1 MFLKLFLAHLFFF
14 LLSLPVFIVK
24 ATTGKSPEFIP
35 SHLTLLSVPPRVP
48 ANWHEF
54 RIREWKKEGGMNNTP
69 PGLRLLRPP
78 TVIGQFHTL
87 FFGSVRMFFLG
98 VLGFAVY
105 GNEALHFSCDPDRRE
120 LNLYCYNQFRPIT
133 PQVFWALQ
141 LVTVLVPGAVFHLYA
156 ACKNI
161 DQEEILERPIYT
173 VFYIISVL
181 LRIILEVIAFWLQS
195 HLFGFQVHPL
205 YMCDASALEKAFNV
219 TKCMVPEHFEKT
231 IFLSAMYTFTVITI
245 LLCIAEIFEIL
256 CRRLGYL
263 NNQ

>member
-1 MFLKLFLAHLFFF
+1 M
-14 LLSLPVFIVK
+14 SL
-24 ATTGKSPEFIP
+24 
-35 SHLTLLSVPPRVP
+35 
-48 ANWHEF
+48 NY
-54 RIREWKKEGGMNNTP
+54 IRNFYEGC
-69 PGLRLLRPP
+69 LRPP

-120 LNLYCYNQFRPIT
+120 LNLFCYNQFRPIT

-161 DQEEILERPIYT
+161 VQEEILERPVYT

-195 HLFGFQVHPL
+195 HLFGFEVHPL
-205 YMCDASALEKAFNV
+205 FMCDAAPLERTFNV

-245 LLCIAEIFEIL
+245 LLCVAEIFEIL

-263 NNQ
+263 NNQC

>member
-1 MFLKLFLAHLFFF
+1 MVKKTKKQLKKYYSGVA
-14 LLSLPVFIVK
+14 VWN
-24 ATTGKSPEFIP
+24 IP
-35 SHLTLLSVPPRVP
+35 S
-48 ANWHEF
+48 E
-54 RIREWKKEGGMNNTP
+54 KECH
-69 PGLRLLRPP
+69 RFSQLRPP

-105 GNEALHFSCDPDRRE
+105 GNEALHFSCDPDKRE
-120 LNLYCYNQFRPIT
+120 VNLFCYNQFRPIT

-161 DQEEILERPIYT
+161 DQEEILQKPVYT

-205 YMCDASALEKAFNV
+205 FTCDASALDKKINI

-231 IFLSAMYTFTVITI
+231 IFLSAMYTFTVITVV
-245 LLCIAEIFEIL
+245 LCVAEIFEIL
-256 CRRLGYL
+256 CRRLGFL
-263 NNQ
+263 NSQ

>member
-1 MFLKLFLAHLFFF
+1 M
-14 LLSLPVFIVK
+14 SL
-24 ATTGKSPEFIP
+24 
-35 SHLTLLSVPPRVP
+35 
-48 ANWHEF
+48 NY
-54 RIREWKKEGGMNNTP
+54 IRNFYEGC
-69 PGLRLLRPP
+69 
-78 TVIGQFHTL
+78 FHTL

-120 LNLYCYNQFRPIT
+120 LNLFCYNQFRPIT

-161 DQEEILERPIYT
+161 VQEEILERPVYT

-195 HLFGFQVHPL
+195 HLFGFEVHPL
-205 YMCDASALEKAFNV
+205 FMCDARSWKDLQRDQ
-219 TKCMVPEHFEKT
+219 CHD
-231 IFLSAMYTFTVITI
+231 TFTVITI
-245 LLCIAEIFEIL
+245 LLCVAEIFEIL

-263 NNQ
+263 NNQC